1 MDTPQVDD
9 VLVLLGG
16 MAGAVLAIVA
26 VIVLLKRWLLADLR
40 SDLDDVRG
48 QLRRNG
54 GTSLRDA
61 VDRIEQRQT
70 DIASEVRRATER
82 IDDHITYHLEEKTR

>member
-9 VLVLLGG
+9 MLTLLGG
-16 MAGAVLAIVA
+16 MAAAVLAIVA

-40 SDLDDVRG
+40 SDLDDVRS

>member
-1 MDTPQVDD
+1 MDTPQIDD
-9 VLVLLGG
+9 VLAMLGG
-16 MAGAVLAIVA
+16 MAAAVLAIVA
-26 VIVLLKRWLLADLR
+26 VVVLLKKWLLGDLR
-40 SDLDDVRG
+40 ADIDDVRG

-70 DIASEVRRATER
+70 DIATDVRRVTR
-82 IDDHITYHLEEKTR
+82 RLDDHITFHLEEKK

>member
-9 VLVLLGG
+9 VVIWLGG
-16 MAGAVLAIVA
+16 MAAAVMAIVA
-26 VIVLLKRWLLADLR
+26 VVVLMKRWLLGDLR
-40 SDLDDVRG
+40 EDMDDIRG

-61 VDRIEQRQT
+61 VDRIEQQQKS
-70 DIASEVRRATER
+70 IAQDVRRVTER
-82 IDDHITYHLEEKTR
+82 LDDHITFHLEEKR

>member
-9 VLVLLGG
+9 VLTLLGG

-26 VIVLLKRWLLADLR
+26 VIVLLKRWLLADLK
-40 SDLDDVRG
+40 SDIDDVRG
-48 QLRRNG
+48 QLKRNG

-70 DIASEVRRATER
+70 DIAADVRRVTER
-82 IDDHITYHLEEKTR
+82 LDDHITFHLEEKR

>member
-9 VLVLLGG
+9 VLTLLGG

-61 VDRIEQRQT
+61 VDRIEERQT

>member
-9 VLVLLGG
+9 VLTLLGG

-26 VIVLLKRWLLADLR
+26 VIVLLKRWLLADLK
-40 SDLDDVRG
+40 SDIDDVRG

-61 VDRIEQRQT
+61 VDRIEQRQA
-70 DIASEVRRATER
+70 DIAADVRRVTER
-82 IDDHITYHLEEKTR
+82 LDDHITFHLEEKR

>member
-9 VLVLLGG
+9 VVIWFGG
-16 MAGAVLAIVA
+16 VAGALLAIVA
-26 VIVLLKRWLLADLR
+26 VIVLLKKWLLGDLR
-40 SDLDDVRG
+40 GDLDDVRG

-61 VDRIEQRQT
+61 IDRIEERQT
-70 DIASEVRRATER
+70 DIASDVRRVTER
-82 IDDHITYHLEEKTR
+82 LDDHITFHLEEKR

>member
-9 VLVLLGG
+9 VLILLGG

-61 VDRIEQRQT
+61 VDRIEERQT

-82 IDDHITYHLEEKTR
+82 LDDHIAYHLEERTR

>member
-1 MDTPQVDD
+1 VDTPQVDD
-9 VLVLLGG
+9 VLAVLGG

-26 VIVLLKRWLLADLR
+26 VVVLLKKWLLGDLR
-40 SDLDDVRG
+40 GDLDDVRG

-61 VDRIEQRQT
+61 IDRIEERQT
-70 DIASEVRRATER
+70 DIATDVRRVTER
-82 IDDHITYHLEEKTR
+82 LDDHITYHLEEKK

>member
-1 MDTPQVDD
+1 MDTPQVHD
-9 VLVLLGG
+9 VLALLGG

-26 VIVLLKRWLLADLR
+26 VIVLLKKWLLGDLR
-40 SDLDDVRG
+40 SDIDDVRS

-61 VDRIEQRQT
+61 VDRIEERQT

-82 IDDHITYHLEEKTR
+82 LDDHITYHLEEKK